1 MSGTYTL
8 TSKYKYDEEHPYYGL
23 RNSDNMFAPLA
34 NTLSP
39 FRACISIR
47 DIVTSEARSFGIST
61 VGSITEIDNVKA
73 QTENKKIQHNG
84 KFVKD
89 GKIVIFKNGKT
100 YNISGA
106 EMK

>member
-1 MSGTYTL
+1 
-8 TSKYKYDEEHPYYGL
+8 
-23 RNSDNMFAPLA
+23 MFAPLA

-39 FRACISIR
+39 FRACIKTHYIY
-47 DIVTSEARSFGIST
+47 TPEARSFGIST
-61 VGSITEIDNVKA
+61 VGSITEIENVKA
-73 QTENKKIQHNG
+73 QTENKKTQRNG
-84 KFVKD
+84 KFVKE